1 MIQTRSTTNSEKEFD
16 AVAMKRRA
24 AQRIHDRLNEMSR
37 DERLSD
43 WRERT
48 DVLRTRQQNEA
59 ASE

>member
-1 MIQTRSTTNSEKEFD
+1 MTTTNSEKEFD

-24 AQRIHDRLNEMSR
+24 AQRIHDRLKDASR
-37 DERLSD
+37 DERLSY

-48 DVLRTRQQNEA
+48 DALRARQQDE